1 MRCTI
6 IVSIPRRN
14 SRASQL
20 QPLSNEVF
28 VKPGPAIHRPVLAR
42 HVRYRWDALRQQHQ
56 IVFPE
61 GVLVLNESG
70 AAIVRYCDGR
80 STDDLI
86 AALTTQFPDGDPA
99 TDVPAFLGRL
109 SEKGFLR
116 DAADWQKQSPKE
128 EMGRG

>member
-1 MRCTI
+1 M
-6 IVSIPRRN
+6 
-14 SRASQL
+14 QF
-20 QPLSNEVF
+20 LSNEVS
-28 VKPGPAIHRPVLAR
+28 VKSEPVIHRPILAS

-70 AAIVRYCDGR
+70 AAIVRFCDGR

-86 AALTTQFPDGDPA
+86 AALTNQFADGDPA

-116 DAADWQKQSPKE
+116 DAVK
-128 EMGRG
+128 R

>member
-1 MRCTI
+1 MK
-6 IVSIPRRN
+6 S
-14 SRASQL
+14 
-20 QPLSNEVF
+20 E
-28 VKPGPAIHRPVLAR
+28 PAIHRPILAR
-42 HVRYRWDALRQQHQ
+42 HVRYRWDTIREQHQ

-80 STDDLI
+80 STDELI
-86 AALTTQFPDGDPA
+86 AALASEFPDGDLA

-116 DAADWQKQSPKE
+116 DATASRTPTETDDEVKD
-128 EMGRG
+128 RG